1 MNIYDLP
8 KPFFTKKQAEE
19 LGLSSRMLSYYVSTG
34 YLERVS
40 QGTYRLANQ
49 GEEHVDSQWE
59 EMAIVAHSVKGSVIC
74 LVSAL
79 NFYGLTDE
87 HMRKYWLAV
96 EHNNSKADHRLA
108 RIVRMRNM
116 DIGIKELKMAGLKVR
131 IFDVERTI
139 IDSFRFLDIETA
151 IKALKLYASGK
162 CGRPNF
168 KKLSTYSKELRVNIQ
183 KYLVVLSV

>member
-8 KPFFTKKQAEE
+8 RPFFTTKQAEE
-19 LGLSSRMLSYYVSTG
+19 LGLSSRMLSYYVSKG
-34 YLERVS
+34 DLERVS
-40 QGTYRLANQ
+40 QGTYRIANQ
-49 GEEHVDSQWE
+49 GDERADSQWE

-79 NFYGLTDE
+79 NYYGLTDD

-96 EHNNSKADHRLA
+96 EHDNSKASHRLA

-116 DIGIKELKMAGLKVR
+116 DLGIKELQVAGLKVR
-131 IFDVERTI
+131 IFNIERTI

-151 IKALKLYASGK
+151 IKALKLYSSGK

-168 KKLSTYSKELRVNIQ
+168 KKLTTYSKELRVNIQ

>member
-19 LGLSSRMLSYYVSTG
+19 SGLSRRMLSYYVSKG
-34 YLERVS
+34 DLERVS
-40 QGTYRLANQ
+40 HGTYRLAKR
-49 GEEHVDSQWE
+49 GEEHPDSQWE

-79 NFYGLTDE
+79 IYYGLSDD
-87 HMRKYWLAV
+87 HMREYWLAV
-96 EHNNSKADHRLA
+96 EHSNSKASHRRA
-108 RIVRMRNM
+108 RLVRMRNM
-116 DIGIKELKMAGLKVR
+116 EIGIKDLKIAGLKVR

-139 IDSFRFLDIETA
+139 VDSFRFLDIETA

-168 KKLSTYSKELRVNIQ
+168 KKLNSYSKELRVNIE
-183 KYLVVLSV
+183 KYLVVFSV